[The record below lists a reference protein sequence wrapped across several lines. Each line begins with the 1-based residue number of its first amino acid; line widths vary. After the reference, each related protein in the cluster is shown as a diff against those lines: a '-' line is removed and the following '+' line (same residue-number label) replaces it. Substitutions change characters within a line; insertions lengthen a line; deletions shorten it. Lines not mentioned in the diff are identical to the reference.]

1 MSKIAEQIAQL
12 KKKEKQVELL
22 NHILE
27 STKKYDH
34 KDFKDVKD
42 EVVLLLEKFVSK
54 TIEAIE
60 SGIDPINA
68 TIPTINIASQTPKAP
83 EQPNVAVPQQL
94 QTPTQPRDPSKPTE
108 LSPAEKLNFA
118 MDNRH
123 LAGKK
128 VSVMNDKNIDINGS
142 VVGLDAPFVLVKTDT
157 GPTIKVPLE
166 KVSLA

>member
-34 KDFKDVKD
+34 KDFKEVKD
-42 EVVLLLEKFVSK
+42 EVVALLEKFVTK

-60 SGIDPINA
+60 SGVN
-68 TIPTINIASQTPKAP
+68 PTTSEVPVLNIAPQVPKAA
-83 EQPNVAVPQQL
+83 EQPNA
-94 QTPTQPRDPSKPTE
+94 QTAAPSKPQSNSQKPTE
-108 LSPAEKLNFA
+108 MSPNEKLNFA

-128 VSVMNDKNIDINGS
+128 VSVMNDKNIDIKGS
-142 VVGLDAPFVLVKTDT
+142 VVGLDAPYVLVKTDT

-166 KVSLA
+166 RVSLG